1 MISIRKYLDGSPQPE
16 DVGAEQPRNRRNPE
30 TPQTL
35 AVEAYRAALAEMGRS
50 SVDACP
56 ATGPALERSLLQ
68 AADALSLAAT
78 LDTFASSGNTVRRE
92 LQDWGR
98 ATARHYH
105 AKAGEVKQVL
115 LSMTQTVASVGE
127 RDERCAEQMHSLTS
141 NLSRIATLD
150 DLSTMRASI
159 ERSAADLKQSVERM
173 VTDGA
178 TIFDQFH
185 ATVATFQARLEQAEQ
200 AASCDALTRLRSRLC
215 MEVQLD
221 DRAAAGKPFCVAL
234 FDIDGFK
241 HVNDTYGHVVGD
253 ELLKQFATELRSACR
268 SSDIVGRWGGD
279 EFVVL
284 LECNLDVAAAQIER
298 VSKWV
303 CGSYVVDG
311 VAGPVKLSLTASVG
325 VAQFTPPETVKE
337 LLDRADAAMY
347 RQKSSAHAPVPA
359 S

>member
-1 MISIRKYLDGSPQPE
+1 MISIRKYLDGSTQPE
-16 DVGAEQPRNRRNPE
+16 DAGGEQPRNRRIPDN
-30 TPQTL
+30 PQTL
-35 AVEAYRAALAEMGRS
+35 AIEAYRAALAEMGRS
-50 SVDACP
+50 SVDACS
-56 ATGPALERSLLQ
+56 ATGQALERSLLQ
-68 AADALSLAAT
+68 AADALAASPTADTLA
-78 LDTFASSGNTVRRE
+78 SCGNTVRCE

-105 AKAGEVKQVL
+105 AKASEVKQVL
-115 LSMTQTVASVGE
+115 LAMSQTATSVGE
-127 RDERCAEQMHSLTS
+127 RDQRCAEQMNSLTS

-150 DLSTMRASI
+150 DLSAMRASI

-173 VTDGA
+173 VHDGA
-178 TIFDQFH
+178 AIFEQFH
-185 ATVATFQARLEQAEQ
+185 ASVTTFQARLEQAEQ
-200 AASCDALTRLRSRLC
+200 TASCDALTRLRSRLW

-221 DRAAAGKPFCVAL
+221 DRAAAAKPFCVAL
-234 FDIDGFK
+234 FDIDDFK

-268 SSDIVGRWGGD
+268 SSDLAGRWGGD

-284 LECNLDVAAAQIER
+284 LDCSLDIAAAQIER

-311 VAGPVKLSLTASVG
+311 VGGPVKLNLTASVG

-347 RQKSSAHAPVPA
+347 RQKQSAHSAVPV

>member
-16 DVGAEQPRNRRNPE
+16 DAAREQPRNRRNPDNPE
-30 TPQTL
+30 NV

-68 AADALSLAAT
+68 VADALGAT
-78 LDTFASSGNTVRRE
+78 ATPDTFASSGDTVKRE

-115 LSMTQTVASVGE
+115 LAMSQTVTSVGE
-127 RDERCAEQMHSLTS
+127 RDQRCAEQMHSLTS
-141 NLSRIATLD
+141 NLSRIASLD
-150 DLSTMRASI
+150 DLSAMRASI
-159 ERSAADLKQSVERM
+159 EQSAAELKQSVERM
-173 VTDGA
+173 VHDGTA
-178 TIFDQFH
+178 IFEQFH
-185 ATVATFQARLEQAEQ
+185 STVATFQARLEQAEQ
-200 AASCDALTRLRSRLC
+200 TASCDALTRLRSRLW

-221 DRAAAGKPFCVAL
+221 DRAAAGKPFCIAL

-241 HVNDTYGHVVGD
+241 QVNDTHGHVVGD

-268 SSDIVGRWGGD
+268 SCDLAGRWGGD
-279 EFVVL
+279 EFVVV
-284 LECNLDVAAAQIER
+284 LDCGIETAAAQIER

-303 CGSYVVDG
+303 CGSYVVNG
-311 VAGPVKLSLTASVG
+311 VAGPVKLNLTASVG

-347 RQKSSAHAPVPA
+347 QQKSSVHAPVPA